1 MYPIVLALLFALF
14 PLSHGETDR
23 VKAEKPA
30 TGSSDSSR
38 FGGYWYQGKAEITR
52 YKLDQARYGEMH
64 PGEAVLIFVTEPFLP
79 DRQVKLER
87 GDPSRGTTVLKL
99 NFVRKFFT
107 GIYPYSLMT
116 STFTPVD
123 FARSRTLKVASE
135 SQEWCGQTF
144 TQLNLRDGRYS
155 GLLRSYFEDEGDRAF
170 DFAPAWLEDEL
181 WTRIRLAPETLPTGD
196 VTVVPGLQ
204 YARLWHKE
212 VRPEKAKATLTV
224 AGSANVYTLD
234 YAAIPRRLVIRFE
247 RAFPYRIVSWEE
259 TQPGAFDGSPL
270 LTTKAV
276 ATGSL
281 LLDYWRRHGNADA
294 HYRRELGLTMW

>member
-1 MYPIVLALLFALF
+1 MYPLFLAVFLGVVSGGAA
-14 PLSHGETDR
+14 PEARSAPE
-23 VKAEKPA
+23 
-30 TGSSDSSR
+30 R
-38 FGGYWYQGKAEITR
+38 FGRYWYQGKAELTR
-52 YKLDQARYGEMH
+52 YELNQARYGEMH
-64 PGEAVLIFVTEPFLP
+64 TGEAVLIFVTEPFRP

-123 FARSRTLKVASE
+123 FARTRTLKVASE

-144 TQLNLRDGRYS
+144 TQLNFRDGRYA
-155 GLLRSYFEDEGDRAF
+155 GLLRSYFDDEGDREF
-170 DFAPAWLEDEL
+170 DFESAWLEDEL
-181 WTRIRLAPETLPTGD
+181 WTRIRLAPETLPVGR
-196 VTVVPGLQ
+196 VEVVPGLQ

-212 VRPEKAKATLTV
+212 VRPEKAEATLRSE
-224 AGSANVYTLD
+224 GRENVYSLD
-234 YAAIPRRLVIRFE
+234 YSAIPRKLVIRFE
-247 RAFPYRIVSWEE
+247 AAFPYRIVSWEE

-276 ATGSL
+276 ATRSL
-281 LLDYWRRHGNADA
+281 MLDYWKRHDNADA
-294 HYRRELGLTMW
+294 HFRKELGLTMW

>member
-1 MYPIVLALLFALF
+1 MIALLLMVIWSTAS
-14 PLSHGETDR
+14 PG
-23 VKAEKPA
+23 PA
-30 TGSSDSSR
+30 PAVDAAR
-38 FGGYWYQGKAEITR
+38 FGKYWYQGKAELTR

-79 DRQVKLER
+79 DKQVKLER
-87 GDPSRGTTVLKL
+87 GDPSKGISVLKL

-123 FARSRTLKVASE
+123 FAHTRTLKVASE

-144 TQLNLRDGRYS
+144 TQLNLRNGRYA
-155 GLLRSYFEDEGDRAF
+155 GLLRSYFEDEGDREF
-170 DFAPAWLEDEL
+170 GFPPAWLEDEL
-181 WTRIRLAPETLPTGD
+181 WTRIRLAPATLPVG
-196 VTVVPGLQ
+196 TVEIVPGLQ
-204 YARLWHKE
+204 YTRLWHKD
-212 VRPEKAKATLTV
+212 VRPEKAEATLRPERNE
-224 AGSANVYTLD
+224 NVYTLD
-234 YAAIPRRLVIRFE
+234 YAAIPRKLVIRFE
-247 RAFPYRIVSWEE
+247 REFPYKIVSWEE

-281 LLDYWRRHGNADA
+281 YLDYWRRHGNADA
-294 HYRRELGLTMW
+294 HFRKELGLTMW

>member
-1 MYPIVLALLFALF
+1 MYSLLFAMLALLAGA
-14 PLSHGETDR
+14 S
-23 VKAEKPA
+23 PA
-30 TGSSDSSR
+30 AAPGPAFDAAR
-38 FGGYWYQGKAEITR
+38 FGQYWYQGKAELTR

-64 PGEAVLIFVTEPFLP
+64 SGEAVLIFVTEPFLLEK
-79 DRQVKLER
+79 QVKLER
-87 GDPSRGTTVLKL
+87 GDPSKGIPVLKL

-107 GIYPYSLMT
+107 GIYPYSLLT

-123 FARSRTLKVASE
+123 FTRTRTLKVSSG

-144 TQLNLRDGRYS
+144 TQLNFRNGRYA

-181 WTRIRLAPETLPTGD
+181 WTRIRLAPQTLPVGD

-212 VRPEKAKATLTV
+212 VRPEKATASLRGDGKE
-224 AGSANVYTLD
+224 NVYTLD
-234 YAAIPRRLVIRFE
+234 YSAIPRKLAIRFDK
-247 RAFPYRIVSWEE
+247 AFPYKIRSWEE
-259 TQPGAFDGSPL
+259 TQPGGFDGSPP

>member
-1 MYPIVLALLFALF
+1 MYRLFLAVLLFS
-14 PLSHGETDR
+14 LSPGNGTGAR
-23 VKAEKPA
+23 GPQPA
-30 TGSSDSSR
+30 APPADPAR
-38 FGGYWYQGKAEITR
+38 FGRYWYQGKAELTR

-64 PGEAVLIFVTEPFLP
+64 AGEAVLIFVTEPFLP

-123 FARSRTLKVASE
+123 YARARTLKVASE

-144 TQLNLRDGRYS
+144 TQLNFRDGRYS

-181 WTRIRLAPETLPTGD
+181 WTRIRLAPETLPVGD
-196 VTVVPGLQ
+196 VSVVPGLQ

-212 VRPEKAKATLTV
+212 VRPEKARATVETS
-224 AGSANVYTLD
+224 GRESVYTLV
-234 YAAIPRRLVIRFE
+234 YSAIPRKLVIRFE
-247 RAFPYRIVSWEE
+247 REFPWKIVSWEE

-276 ATGSL
+276 ATNSL
-281 LLDYWRRHGNADA
+281 MLDYWKRHGNADA
-294 HYRRELGLTMW
+294 HYRKELGLTGW